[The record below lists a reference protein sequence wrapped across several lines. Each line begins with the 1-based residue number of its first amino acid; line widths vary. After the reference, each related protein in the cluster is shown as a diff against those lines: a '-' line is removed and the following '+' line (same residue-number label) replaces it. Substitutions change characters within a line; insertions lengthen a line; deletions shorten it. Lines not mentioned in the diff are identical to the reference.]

1 MEINSIRCTLILL
14 VILIHCTP
22 FKDAYPAM
30 QNAILA
36 FVVPLFL
43 FITGY
48 LFNVDKTWRQF
59 GQYLWTMTM
68 MYAVFET
75 AYTILSYFFP
85 VRDGIDVL
93 SLGAVVERLLLH
105 PIGPYWYLH
114 TMIICGGV
122 YYLSHRVCSRLGSA
136 NAMTW
141 TLLMAVALS
150 YYTPLLSLS
159 SPLAFFAGVAVRRRY
174 GEFGGIFKGSA
185 ASSIIA
191 IMTVAYA
198 VCTNKEY
205 ATQLSYFSIVLGI
218 CVVEFTVWYTRRM
231 DGTLSRAIGYI
242 GANTLPI
249 YLLHPIFTLLSKRL
263 LHDMVENGNILCF
276 CIITLSSAVA
286 GSIAIGCL
294 MDSAGLSRLL
304 FRKNMMRQPRHTAST
319 SRQLIEGVDKS

>member
-36 FVVPLFL
+36 FIVPLFL

-59 GQYLWTMTM
+59 WQYLWTMTM

-114 TMIICGGV
+114 TMI
-122 YYLSHRVCSRLGSA
+122 
-136 NAMTW
+136 
-141 TLLMAVALS
+141 
-150 YYTPLLSLS
+150 
-159 SPLAFFAGVAVRRRY
+159 
-174 GEFGGIFKGSA
+174 
-185 ASSIIA
+185 
-191 IMTVAYA
+191 
-198 VCTNKEY
+198 
-205 ATQLSYFSIVLGI
+205 
-218 CVVEFTVWYTRRM
+218 TRWR
-231 DGTLSRAIGYI
+231 
-242 GANTLPI
+242 N
-249 YLLHPIFTLLSKRL
+249 
-263 LHDMVENGNILCF
+263 
-276 CIITLSSAVA
+276 
-286 GSIAIGCL
+286 
-294 MDSAGLSRLL
+294 
-304 FRKNMMRQPRHTAST
+304 
-319 SRQLIEGVDKS
+319 